1 MVWAYV
7 VPRALRKE
15 SAGGTALGL
24 AVPAAL
30 LVVPAFWSGLPLVLG
45 VAALLVG
52 NAGRK
57 APTGAGKCIAA
68 IALAAVT
75 VLFYL
80 SIYVTEAVGGET
92 GFLLELTCTRGVEAP
107 GPPGASA
114 RLTACAAGPSAPS
127 GRGPC
132 AAPASRASGSAGRSA
147 SGWAR

>member
-1 MVWAYV
+1 MTTLTSTTHHPTTAHTGLIGAGTGIVAAVLTTLFAHDWNEVAFSVTLIAVATAVVWGYV

-57 APTGAGKCIAA
+57 APAGSGKCIAA
-68 IALAAVT
+68 IGLAAVT

-80 SIYVTEAVGGET
+80 SIYVNEGVAGQT
-92 GFLLELTCTRGVEAP
+92 GFLLD
-107 GPPGASA
+107 
-114 RLTACAAGPSAPS
+114 
-127 GRGPC
+127 
-132 AAPASRASGSAGRSA
+132 
-147 SGWAR
+147 